1 MQPETDRLIAHGI
14 FANLYARYVMI
25 VNRLGDIY
33 DQTLQVQKRACVR
46 RILESCTM
54 RMLELQKELKDI
66 EMSEFMYLDQ
76 TLIEDKLRPEQVQ
89 LLCPFYYPMLR
100 PKDMQDVVDGVRKP
114 PPVVVEE
121 EVGEKK
127 TNLQLL
133 IEEKA
138 RLDALAT
145 VKETPWDKAIK
156 LIKIHEKAR

>member
-1 MQPETDRLIAHGI
+1 MVAHGI

-46 RILESCTM
+46 RILETSTL
-54 RMLELQKELKDI
+54 RLIELQKELKSI

-76 TLIEDKLRPEQVQ
+76 TLIEEKLRPNQVQ

-100 PKDMQDVVDGVRKP
+100 PKEMQDVVDGVRKP
-114 PPVVVEE
+114 PPVVVAGSDE
-121 EVGEKK
+121 EVEKK
-127 TNLQLL
+127 TPLQLM

-138 RLDALAT
+138 RLDALAV
-145 VKETPWDKAIK
+145 VKETPWDKAVK